1 MRLSPRPDSSS
12 PNGRVLTVGERRTR
26 SLLAQRRTIK
36 AKGRR
41 HGRPGSC
48 ATAQQQRGVNVSS
61 ARSPAAPLARRSAP
75 PGRDR
80 RLHWHLIRRT
90 HIAHR
95 PQRMFALARTVCNA
109 EVGPRRRSQPKA
121 RFAGHGSRTHRG
133 RSSSVG
139 SAATRCTR
147 GNRCTRMRRALVR
160 AARASAVGQPI
171 CMTSP
176 RHAHMDLK
184 FPRLSNF
191 RNIENLGSRAAP
203 GRNEGRNNQRSPSLG
218 VSANPL
224 LCVVS
229 LCCSRA
235 SHRSCRPFLPD
246 SLEGQPTNLPFSHG
260 SSGDPRES

>member
-1 MRLSPRPDSSS
+1 MSVGLFQRSRTRGGSPCKPNIPLPRKRTSTTHTCLGHGACLADTASSALSNTYSHVAHQPPKTMMRLSPRPDSSS

-36 AKGRR
+36 GEGRR

-109 EVGPRRRSQPKA
+109 EVGPRSGADGRSQRPALQAMAPAPTAGAPRAWAA
-121 RFAGHGSRTHRG
+121 RQR
-133 RSSSVG
+133 
-139 SAATRCTR
+139 AAHEAT
-147 GNRCTRMRRALVR
+147 
-160 AARASAVGQPI
+160 AARACDVRSCARPVHRQ
-171 CMTSP
+171 
-176 RHAHMDLK
+176 
-184 FPRLSNF
+184 
-191 RNIENLGSRAAP
+191 LGSLYA
-203 GRNEGRNNQRSPSLG
+203 
-218 VSANPL
+218 
-224 LCVVS
+224 
-229 LCCSRA
+229 
-235 SHRSCRPFLPD
+235 
-246 SLEGQPTNLPFSHG
+246 
-260 SSGDPRES
+260 